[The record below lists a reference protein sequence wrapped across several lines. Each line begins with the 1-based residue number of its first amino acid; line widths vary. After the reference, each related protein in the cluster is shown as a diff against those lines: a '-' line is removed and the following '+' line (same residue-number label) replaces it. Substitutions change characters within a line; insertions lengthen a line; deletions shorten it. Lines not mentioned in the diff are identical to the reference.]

1 MKRLGLILLVLVAI
15 IIGAAFILPAVIPTS
30 AYRDRV
36 ETAAA
41 GTLQRGVSLA
51 GDVSLTILPQLQI
64 VARDVS
70 IANAEG
76 FGGEPF
82 AQMREMRVGLKL
94 LPLLSRRIEITEFVL
109 IDPTIRLEQH
119 GSANNWTFAAAETA
133 PAPRATANE
142 GQGFRRQPGALPIE
156 ASFGDVRIENAS
168 IHYSDGTQSRDITG
182 LDLAVALPSLDEAVA
197 IDGSLSADGEAL
209 EFSAELGSIRDFFEG
224 RATPL
229 QLGMGGRL
237 LDLAFEGEIPASE
250 EIAFAGDFSA
260 DIPSIR
266 ALAAFAGAEMPTGDN
281 LEVFSTRGRIEG
293 DLSRI
298 ALVAEA
304 IRLDDV
310 RGSGNLT
317 VDLGGARPSL
327 GGRLEL
333 PELNVNPYLPE
344 ADAETAPAGSSSGI
358 PPWSEAPIDLAGLG
372 LVDADLAL
380 SVGRL
385 QFRDIVVTDADLTAR
400 LANRRLEAVLNNVTL
415 YEGTGT
421 LSVVANARSATPS
434 YSLNASL
441 SGLDAQPFL
450 QAAAGFDRLAGTGTL
465 NLNATASGNS
475 QAAIMRNLD
484 GSGNFNFADG
494 AIVGIN
500 IAQTIRNVS
509 GLVSSLQNSG
519 DDAAAED
526 DSATSASDSEQ
537 ASVGERQTTDFTS
550 LGGSFTIADGRV
562 DQSDLLMLSPLLR
575 VEGAGWVDLPRQT
588 LDYRLRP
595 RAVASLQGQGGTTDM
610 RGVVVPIRLQGN
622 FNDVRFGV
630 DTEAVAQAAL
640 RGALSNALGGDS
652 SQSPEDAVRDTL
664 LDAIG
669 LGSNRDGNDG
679 ASGDTQDQQADPGEQ
694 LLRNLF
700 DRNRNRSQDNN
711 DDTNGGDPDR

>member
-1 MKRLGLILLVLVAI
+1 MKRLGLILIVLVAI
-15 IIGAAFILPAVIPTS
+15 VIGAAFILPAVIPTA

-41 GTLQRGVSLA
+41 GALQRDVSLG

-76 FGGEPF
+76 FGEAPF
-82 AQMREMRVGLKL
+82 ARMREMRVGLKL
-94 LPLLSRRIEITEFVL
+94 LPLLSRRVEITEFVL
-109 IDPTIRLEQH
+109 VDPAIRLEQRR
-119 GSANNWTFAAAETA
+119 GANNWTFAAADAA
-133 PAPRATANE
+133 PAPQPAASGGE
-142 GQGFRRQPGALPIE
+142 GFRRRPGALPIE

-168 IHYSDGTQSRDITG
+168 IHYSDGSQSRDITG
-182 LDLAVALPSLDEAVA
+182 LDLSVALPSLDEAVA

-209 EFSAELGSIRDFFEG
+209 EFNAELGSIRDFFEG

-229 QLGMGGRL
+229 ELGMGGRL

-250 EIAFAGDFSA
+250 AIAFAGDFSA

-266 ALAAFAGAEMPTGDN
+266 ALAAFAGAEMPAGDN

-298 ALVAEA
+298 ALVAES
-304 IRLDDV
+304 IRLDAI

-317 VDLGGARPSL
+317 VDLDGARPSL
-327 GGRLEL
+327 GGRLDL
-333 PELNVNPYLPE
+333 PELDVNPYLP
-344 ADAETAPAGSSSGI
+344 AAAAETAPAGGSSGV

-380 SVGRL
+380 TVGRL
-385 QFRDIVVTDADLTAR
+385 QFRDIVVTDADLTAT
-400 LANRRLEAVLNNVTL
+400 LANRRLEAVLRNITL

-421 LSVVANARSATPS
+421 LNVVANARSTTPS
-434 YSLNASL
+434 YALNASL
-441 SGLDAQPFL
+441 SGLDAEPFL

-465 NLNATASGNS
+465 SLNATAGGNS
-475 QAAIMRNLD
+475 QAAIMRSLD
-484 GSGNFNFADG
+484 GSGTFNFADG

-509 GLVSSLQNSG
+509 GLVGSLRSS
-519 DDAAAED
+519 DDAAAAED
-526 DSATSASDSEQ
+526 EADTSASDSEQ
-537 ASVGERQTTDFTS
+537 ASIGERQTTDFTS
-550 LGGSFTIADGRV
+550 LGGSFTITDGRI

-575 VEGAGWVDLPRQT
+575 VEGAGWVNLPQQS

-595 RAVASLQGQGGTTDM
+595 RAVASLEGQGGTTDM
-610 RGVVVPIRLQGN
+610 RGIVVPIRLQGD
-622 FNDVRFGV
+622 FNNVRFGV

-669 LGSNRDGNDG
+669 LGSGRDSNGDT
-679 ASGDTQDQQADPGEQ
+679 SGDSQDQADPGEQ

-711 DDTNGGDPDR
+711 DDANGEDPNR